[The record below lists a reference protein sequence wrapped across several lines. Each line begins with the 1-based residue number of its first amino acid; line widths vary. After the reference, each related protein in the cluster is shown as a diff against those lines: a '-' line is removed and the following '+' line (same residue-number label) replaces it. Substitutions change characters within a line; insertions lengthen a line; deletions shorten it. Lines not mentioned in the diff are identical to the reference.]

1 MICSWEREKK
11 MSKLLINEVP
21 LMCLPSLAVKIGL
34 NEALFIQQLHY
45 WVDRSKNI
53 IDGRQWVYNTMAD
66 WSKQFPFW
74 SQKTLS
80 RTISNLEKQ
89 KLVISGNYNQKGYD
103 RTKWYTIDYGVLER
117 LEKKQ
122 PETGSH
128 EESESDVSSENEVFV
143 SDQSIGTICPNEENQ
158 GFMGTIG
165 NASVSDQSIE
175 TNCPHEENQG
185 FTSTMGDVSVSD
197 QSIGTKCPYEEN
209 QGLPGSFM
217 ESVPNDRSIG
227 TSCPSPSGHFVPMES
242 DNLSSPIPENN
253 NRDFS
258 EKTTTNRQAEN
269 VADGDQFNIKDS
281 LERLLFVMSSYGITT
296 ATTKKFIAEYGLDAV
311 ERQLELLK
319 KALERGNINNPA
331 GWLHMALREGYVDA
345 PAAFKQVQ
353 EEKKAAMREKAAEI
367 ERQQMVALERE
378 LEEEAK
384 QFELPENSP
393 FHAFLAKLK
402 KEQDEKNMV

>member
-1 MICSWEREKK
+1 

-103 RTKWYTIDYGVLER
+103 RTKWYTIDYLALER
-117 LEKKQ
+117 LEKEE
-122 PETGSH
+122 PETENH
-128 EESESDVSSENEVFV
+128 EESEPDVSGEN
-143 SDQSIGTICPNEENQ
+143 
-158 GFMGTIG
+158 
-165 NASVSDQSIE
+165 AAA
-175 TNCPHEENQG
+175 
-185 FTSTMGDVSVSD
+185 VSD
-197 QSIGTKCPYEEN
+197 QSIGTKCPHEENQGFVGTMGDAAVGDQSIGTKCPHEEN
-209 QGLPGSFM
+209 QGLTDTVGDAAVGDQSIGTNCPYEEIQGLLGPLA
-217 ESVPNDRSIG
+217 ENAQNDRFIG
-227 TSCPSPSGHFVPMES
+227 TSCPNPSGHFVPMES

-253 NRDFS
+253 NREFS
-258 EKTTTNRQAEN
+258 EKTTTNRNEETVVGN
-269 VADGDQFNIKDS
+269 MVNIKDS
-281 LERLLFVMSSYGITT
+281 LERLLFVMPSYGITFAT
-296 ATTKKFIAEYGLDAV
+296 AKKFIAEYGLVAV
-311 ERQLELLK
+311 EQQFELLK
-319 KALERGNINNPA
+319 KALQKGKINNPA
-331 GWLHMALREGYVDA
+331 GWLHMALREGYVDV
-345 PAAFKQVQ
+345 PAAFKQLQ

-367 ERQQMVALERE
+367 ERQQIAALERE
-378 LEEEAK
+378 AEEEAK

-402 KEQDEKNMV
+402 KEQEGKSMV

>member
-1 MICSWEREKK
+1 

-21 LMCLPSLAVKIGL
+21 LMCLPGLAVKIGL

-103 RTKWYTIDYGVLER
+103 RTKWYTIDYDALER
-117 LEKKQ
+117 LEKEQTESKD
-122 PETGSH
+122 SN
-128 EESESDVSSENEVFV
+128 ESEFNVSGEKDAFV
-143 SDQSIGTICPNEENQ
+143 G
-158 GFMGTIG
+158 
-165 NASVSDQSIE
+165 DQSIE
-175 TNCPHEENQG
+175 TNCPNEEKQG
-185 FTSTMGDVSVSD
+185 FAGTVGNVSVSD
-197 QSIGTKCPYEEN
+197 QSIGTKCPHEENQGFTNAMGDAFVSGLSIGTNCPYEEN
-209 QGLPGSFM
+209 QGLTEFLV
-217 ESVPNDRSIG
+217 ENAPNDRFIG
-227 TSCPSPSGHFVPMES
+227 TSCPDPSGHFVSMES

-258 EKTTTNRQAEN
+258 EKTTTDKSEETAVVGNM
-269 VADGDQFNIKDS
+269 VNIKDP
-281 LERLLFVMSSYGITT
+281 LERLLFVMPGYGITP
-296 ATTKKFIAEYGLDAV
+296 ATTKKIIAEYGLNAV
-311 ERQLELLK
+311 EQQLELLK
-319 KALERGNINNPA
+319 KALQKGKINNPA

-345 PAAFKQVQ
+345 PAAFKQLQ

-367 ERQQMVALERE
+367 ERQQIAALERE
-378 LEEEAK
+378 AEEEAN
-384 QFELPENSP
+384 QFEIREDSP
-393 FHAFLAKLK
+393 FQAFLEKLK
-402 KEQDEKNMV
+402 KEQDERSTV